1 MDQFIRSQ
9 NIERYRP
16 LLVRVT
22 GNQTDRQLSI
32 CLPKNSKSKKT
43 PAIQFN
49 PHGREPIRWSINR
62 ISAVRH
68 AASWS

>member
-22 GNQTDRQLSI
+22 ENQTDRQLSI

-43 PAIQFN
+43 SAIQFN

-62 ISAVRH
+62 ISAVRY
-68 AASWS
+68 AASWR